1 MPIRHARLADVEA
14 LGELLDAY
22 RVFYGRASDPDAA
35 RHFLARRLG
44 LGDAR
49 LLVHD
54 DEGALQGFV
63 QLYPLFS
70 TVRLAP
76 LWQLN
81 DLFVAPHARR
91 RGVGRALLQ
100 AVRDLALAE
109 GVRHLKLSTG
119 IDNRTAQSLYESQG
133 WQRDRA
139 FHHYALS
146 LD

>member
-35 RHFLARRLG
+35 RHFIARRLG
-44 LGDAR
+44 LGDAH

-54 DEGALQGFV
+54 DAGALQGFV

-91 RGVGRALLQ
+91 RGIGRGLLQ
-100 AVRDLALAE
+100 AAADLAQAE

-119 IDNRTAQSLYESQG
+119 IDNRAAQSLYESQG
-133 WQRDRA
+133 WRRDRA